1 MRYLLSGMG
10 LNVGDMLSVFIRE
23 VILVRAKRR
32 EIDISL
38 SKPSLTN
45 LYFNV
50 LIIIFKKLLYL

>member
-1 MRYLLSGMG
+1 MG
-10 LNVGDMLSVFIRE
+10 LNVGDMLSAFIRE
-23 VILVRAKRR
+23 AILVRAKRR